1 MLLPTSGT
9 VWTRPFAGSVRDPIG
24 RRTSHERSTL
34 GAGWL
39 LYGRRQTAVV
49 PLVCGAVL
57 MIYPYLVDDIVLM
70 VAIGVVLVAIP
81 FVVRDDR
88 KH

>member
-1 MLLPTSGT
+1 M
-9 VWTRPFAGSVRDPIG
+9 
-24 RRTSHERSTL
+24 
-34 GAGWL
+34 
-39 LYGRRQTAVV
+39 